1 MRLTLQRGVQY
12 ERAEEE
18 RVAILLV
25 DGRALMSLGSLVQFP
40 EGLSSAP
47 SAEHWACGL
56 RPIPH
61 VIFLNSPFSGKQQL
75 AIRNCLASVIA
86 SSKKSMS
93 SLAKA
98 ISAAAA
104 LEEEMVVVGMV
115 ANVVVV
121 MVVVVVVLLVVVEV
135 VVVVVVVVEVAVV
148 VVVVEVVV
156 EVVVVLVHV
165 MEVSKKV

>member
-1 MRLTLQRGVQY
+1 MT
-12 ERAEEE
+12 
-18 RVAILLV
+18 ILLV

-56 RPIPH
+56 RPIPQ
-61 VIFLNSPFSGKQQL
+61 VTFLISPFSGKQQV
-75 AIRNCLASVIA
+75 AIRVCLASVIA

-104 LEEEMVVVGMV
+104 WEEE
-115 ANVVVV
+115 VVVV
-121 MVVVVVVLLVVVEV
+121 ERGANV
-135 VVVVVVVVEVAVV
+135 VVVVVVVGHA
-148 VVVVEVVV
+148 
-156 EVVVVLVHV
+156 LL
-165 MEVSKKV
+165 KGG